1 MSNSSKAL
9 GKRESNSSSVNT
21 RPEAQPE
28 SIISEQSATAAVSE
42 PASSASNNSSNEKLI
57 RVKKDKNGTFTAR
70 IVNSTNLVNQ
80 SSSVPFTGVPTPN
93 PANRKPLQIEPMD
106 GGRRKRSHRKRSH
119 KRTHKRSHKSH
130 KSHKRIHR

>member
-1 MSNSSKAL
+1 MSNSSSAS

-28 SIISEQSATAAVSE
+28 SIIGEQSATAAVSE

-106 GGRRKRSHRKRSH
+106 GGRRKRRTHRKRTH
-119 KRTHKRSHKSH
+119 KSHKRSHKSH
-130 KSHKRIHR
+130 RRIHR